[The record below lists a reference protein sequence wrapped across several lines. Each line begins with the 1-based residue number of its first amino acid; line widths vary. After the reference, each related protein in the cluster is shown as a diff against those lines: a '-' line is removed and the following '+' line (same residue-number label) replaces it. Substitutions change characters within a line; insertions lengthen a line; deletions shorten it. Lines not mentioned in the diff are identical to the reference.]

1 LALVFSIA
9 VFSSPEISGHLNLVP
24 LPSHLQ
30 IQPGA
35 LSITSSFSVAFQGYQ
50 EPRLDRAI
58 ERFSQQLARQ
68 TGLPIRTG
76 RGDPTAATLIIHCD
90 HASKPAQDVDEDE
103 SYSLEVRSDKAL
115 LSAPNPLG
123 VLHGLA
129 TFAQLVTITP
139 QGFAAPA
146 VKIQD
151 TPRFPWR
158 GLMIDVA
165 RHFMPISV
173 LKRNLDGMAAVKM
186 NVFHWHLSDYQ
197 GFRIESKK
205 FPKLQELGSDGRFY
219 TQEEAKDLVAY
230 ARDLGIMVVPEFD
243 VPGHATAWFVG
254 YPHLASGPGPYQ
266 IERRWG
272 IFDPALDPTRKSTYS
287 FLDDLVGEMSKVFP
301 APYFHMG
308 GDEVNGK
315 QWDSNPQIQSF
326 MRAHELKDNHE
337 LQAYFVAHLQ
347 EIVAKHH
354 RTMIGWDEILSPG
367 LPTNVIVQSWRGQN
381 ALADAANQ
389 GHRGLLSYGYYLDL
403 MHHASE
409 HYSVDPIADAAA
421 LLNPDKQKLILGG
434 EACMWTEY
442 VTAENLDSRLWP
454 RTAVIAE
461 RLWSAPDVRDADS
474 MYQRIGH
481 LSWELEIL
489 GLTHRTNMETML
501 RRLSGADDIT
511 PLWVLAQTVEPIR
524 EYQREELA
532 TQRDTLNS
540 AAPLNR
546 LVDSIPPESKHAR
559 EFAGLVD
566 KYVASGFHD
575 ATTEKY
581 IREQLNT
588 WAAND
593 ALLQP
598 LLANSSILKEDAA
611 ISSNLGVVASLGLQA
626 LDFARSNQTPGADWT
641 AKAMAALESAKKP
654 KDDLMLTVAQPIET
668 LVQAVSG
675 VAPANKAGR

>member
-1 LALVFSIA
+1 M
-9 VFSSPEISGHLNLVP
+9 GT
-24 LPSHLQ
+24 
-30 IQPGA
+30 GA
-35 LSITSSFSVAFQGYQ
+35 LAITSSFSVALQGYQ
-50 EPRLDRAI
+50 EPRLDRAVD
-58 ERFSQQLARQ
+58 RFGQQLARQ
-68 TGLPIRTG
+68 TGLLISTRPS
-76 RGDPTAATLIIHCD
+76 DPASATLIIHCD
-90 HASKPAQDVDEDE
+90 HASKPIQDVDEDE
-103 SYSLEVRSDKAL
+103 SYSLEVRTDKAL
-115 LSAPNPLG
+115 LNAPNPLG

-139 QGFAAPA
+139 LGFAAPA
-146 VKIQD
+146 VRIQD

-165 RHFMPISV
+165 RHFMPMDV

-205 FPKLQELGSDGRFY
+205 LPKLQELGSDGNFY
-219 TQEEAKDLVAY
+219 TQEQAKDLVAY
-230 ARDLGIMVVPEFD
+230 ARDRGIMVVPEFD

-254 YPHLASGPGPYQ
+254 YPQLASGPGPYQ

-272 IFDPALDPTRKSTYS
+272 IFDPALDPTKKSTYS
-287 FLDDLVGEMSKVFP
+287 FLDDLVGEMSKIFP

-326 MRAHELKDNHE
+326 MRAHEIKDNRE
-337 LQAYFVAHLQ
+337 LQAYFAAHMQ

-354 RTMIGWDEILSPG
+354 KIMIGWDEVLSPG

-409 HYSVDPIADAAA
+409 HYSVDPIAEAAA
-421 LLNPDKQKLILGG
+421 SLPADKKKLILGG
-434 EACMWTEY
+434 EACIWTEY

-481 LSWELEIL
+481 LSWEMEIL
-489 GLTHRTNMETML
+489 GLAHRTSMDTML
-501 RRLSGADDIT
+501 RRISGADDIT

-524 EYQREELA
+524 EYQREDLA

-540 AAPLNR
+540 KAPLNR

-559 EFAGLVD
+559 EFAHLVD
-566 KYVASGFHD
+566 KYIASGFHD

-588 WAAND
+588 WTAND

-598 LLANSSILKEDAA
+598 LLANSSILKEDSALSANLVA
-611 ISSNLGVVASLGLQA
+611 IANLGLQG
-626 LDFARSNQTPGADWT
+626 LDYARSGQKPNADWT
-641 AKAMAALESAKKP
+641 ANAIQALENAKKP
-654 KDDLMLTVAQPIET
+654 QDDLVVVVAEPIEAI
-668 LVQAVSG
+668 VQAVSG
-675 VAPANKAGR
+675 VAPVTTKTGR